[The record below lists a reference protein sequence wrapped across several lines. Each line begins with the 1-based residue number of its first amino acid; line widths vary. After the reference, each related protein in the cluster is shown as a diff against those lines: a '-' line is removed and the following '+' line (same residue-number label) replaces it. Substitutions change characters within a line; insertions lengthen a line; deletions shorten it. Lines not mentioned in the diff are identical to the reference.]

1 MKTRKR
7 TASGENAASPQDGA
21 ERRRARK
28 GGKNPGKP
36 MRSMA
41 RRIHRAWSRRLL
53 RTYLVTDL
61 LVLALAL
68 YGFCFFVET
77 QALGSFDPHRP
88 RGLSFSQDA
97 LAFWRRAQEQEGL
110 NRVWAL
116 LHPGAWRQAAHS
128 AVYRFAGSQDLWLEA
143 PLDSFLTAL
152 EAAMGPLLLI
162 QLVLWLAGRLW
173 GGGYARRALNPIIQI
188 TQTAQRLSAHPDPPP
203 PRRDDQL
210 HHLEDAIQ
218 SLAPERQGV
227 KLSTG
232 DKELK
237 GLEEAINSLLERMRA
252 AYAQQARFVSDASHE
267 LRTPIAVIQGYAN
280 MLDRWGKQ
288 DESILDESIAAIKS
302 ESAHMKDLVEQLL
315 FMARGDSGR
324 QALNPVSFDLGE
336 LMREVHDEYAMIDRA
351 HQWRADI
358 APGLNYVG
366 DEGLI
371 KQAARILADNAV
383 KYTPP
388 GGVIWLRA
396 FSQPGEV
403 CFWVQDSG
411 IGISPA
417 EAPHIFER
425 FYRADAARSAQDS
438 PGPTAAGT
446 GLGLSIAQ
454 WIISSHGGYFQVRS
468 WKDLG
473 TRIMVCLPLVQS
485 GSPPSVP

>member
-1 MKTRKR
+1 MRLGRGPAGEKAPPQGEGAGGRDKKGVK
-7 TASGENAASPQDGA
+7 AS
-21 ERRRARK
+21 
-28 GGKNPGKP
+28 GKP

-41 RRIHRAWSRRLL
+41 RRIHRAWSRKLL
-53 RTYLVTDL
+53 RTYLLTDL

-77 QALGSFDPHRP
+77 QALGSFALDRP
-88 RGLSFSQDA
+88 RQLWVPEQS
-97 LAFWRRAQEQEGL
+97 LAFWRWAQEQEGL

-116 LHPGAWRQAAHS
+116 FRPSAGRQAAHS
-128 AVYRFAGSQDLWLEA
+128 ALYRFAGPEGAWLEA
-143 PLDSFLTAL
+143 PLGPFLTAL

-188 TQTAQRLSAHPDPPP
+188 TQTAQRLSARPDPPP

-218 SLAPERQGV
+218 SLTPERQGV

-288 DESILDESIAAIKS
+288 DESILDESIAAIKA

-315 FMARGDSGR
+315 FLARGDSGR
-324 QALNPVSFDLGE
+324 QALNPAPFDLGE
-336 LMREVHDEYAMIDRA
+336 MMREVHEEYAMIDRA
-351 HQWRADI
+351 HQWRIHID
-358 APGLNYVG
+358 PGLRCVG

-371 KQAARILADNAV
+371 KQTARILADNAV
-383 KYTPP
+383 KYTPA

-396 FSQPGEV
+396 FAQPGEV

-411 IGISPA
+411 IGISPDQ
-417 EAPHIFER
+417 APHIFER
-425 FYRADAARSAQDS
+425 FYRADAARSSQDRSS
-438 PGPTAAGT
+438 PRAAGT

-454 WIISSHGGYFQVRS
+454 WIVSSHGGYFLVKS
-468 WKDLG
+468 WTDLG
-473 TRIMVCLPLVQS
+473 TRITVCLPQE
-485 GSPPSVP
+485 PAAQDAAP